1 MNVIH
6 MKYAVEVAK
15 AGSINKASEVLH
27 VAQPNLSRS
36 IKELE
41 ADLGITIFS
50 RTSKGMTLTPKGEE
64 FIGYAQ
70 NILRQLDEVEMMYK
84 SELPAKQ
91 IFSVSVPRASYIADA
106 FAKFSNCI
114 GEGSAEIYYQE
125 TNSNRAIINILE
137 HNYNLGII
145 RYASHFDNYFKTL
158 LDEKGLQY
166 ELVAEFQYMLVM
178 NAKHPLAQKEEIR
191 YQDLEPYI
199 QISHAD
205 PYVPSLSAATVQKDE
220 HTVDCSRNIYV
231 LERGGQFHLLSQNP
245 NTFMWVSPLP
255 EDVITGFGLVQ
266 KTCPDNHKLYRDV
279 LIRRKN
285 YRLSKLD
292 KAFVT
297 ELCNSKRRYL

>member
-15 AGSINKASEVLH
+15 AGSINKASETLL

-41 ADLGITIFS
+41 ADLGITIFL

-64 FIGYAQ
+64 FMGYAK
-70 NILRQLDEVEMMYK
+70 NILSQLDELETMYK

-91 IFSVSVPRASYIADA
+91 TFSVSVPRASYIADA
-106 FAKFSNCI
+106 FSKFTNCI
-114 GEGSAEIYYQE
+114 DKGSAEIYYQE
-125 TNSNRAIINILE
+125 TNSHNAIKTILE
-137 HNYNLGII
+137 HNYHLGII

-158 LDEKGLQY
+158 LDEKGLKY
-166 ELVAEFQYMLVM
+166 ELVAEFRYVLVM
-178 NAKHPLAQKEEIR
+178 NARHPLARKEEIR

-205 PYVPSLSAATVQKDE
+205 PYVPSLPAATVLKDE
-220 HTVDCSRNIYV
+220 HTVNCTRNIFV
-231 LERGGQFHLLSQNP
+231 FERGGQFHLLSQNP
-245 NTFMWVSPLP
+245 DTFMWVSPLP
-255 EDVITGFGLVQ
+255 DDIISGFGLVQ
-266 KTCPDNHKLYRDV
+266 RSCPDNHKLYRDM
-279 LIRRKN
+279 LICRKD

-292 KAFVT
+292 RDFMT
-297 ELCNSKRRYL
+297 ELYKSKQNIL

>member
-64 FIGYAQ
+64 FMGYAQ

-158 LDEKGLQY
+158 LDECQASAGEKGRDPLSGSGAVY
-166 ELVAEFQYMLVM
+166 TDLPCRSLCSFSFCGDR
-178 NAKHPLAQKEEIR
+178 AKGRTHRRLFPQ
-191 YQDLEPYI
+191 
-199 QISHAD
+199 
-205 PYVPSLSAATVQKDE
+205 
-220 HTVDCSRNIYV
+220 
-231 LERGGQFHLLSQNP
+231 HL
-245 NTFMWVSPLP
+245 
-255 EDVITGFGLVQ
+255 
-266 KTCPDNHKLYRDV
+266 C
-279 LIRRKN
+279 
-285 YRLSKLD
+285 
-292 KAFVT
+292 A
-297 ELCNSKRRYL
+297 